1 MKPLE
6 AGELLS
12 AWEKGLNQP
21 SLQRSLILLTAALPG
36 INPET
41 LVKLSLG
48 QRDQYL
54 LQLRES
60 LFGQRL
66 LSTAVCPECDERLE
80 WENRV
85 ENFLLQSEES
95 TVSAREFE
103 LNKGEYSLLF
113 RLPDSLDIEAVNNCE
128 NADKAQQQLLSCCL
142 LEARRSGVA
151 CDISQLPDSVIQ
163 KLQNRIEALDPYA
176 DIHIKLNCPV
186 CSHSWVMLFDI
197 ASFLW
202 KEVNAWA
209 EQMLQI
215 VYRLAAAYGWSE
227 REILGISPVRRQ
239 LYLGMLGQ

>member
-21 SLQRSLILLTAALPG
+21 SLQRSLILLTAAFPG
-36 INPET
+36 IKPET

-60 LFGQRL
+60 LFGQQL
-66 LSTAVCPECDERLE
+66 LSTAVCPKCSERIE

-85 ENFLLQSEES
+85 ENFLYQSEEN
-95 TVSAREFE
+95 TVCGQEFE
-103 LNKGEYSLLF
+103 LNKGEYRLRF
-113 RLPDSLDIEAVNNCE
+113 RLPNSLDVETVINSE
-128 NADKAQQQLLSCCL
+128 NAEMAQQQLLSRCL
-142 LEARRSGVA
+142 LEARRPGA
-151 CDISQLPDSVIQ
+151 TCDISQLPDSIIQ
-163 KLQNRIEALDPYA
+163 KLKHRIEALDPNA
-176 DIHIKLNCPV
+176 DIHIKLNCPA
-186 CSHSWVMLFDI
+186 CSHNWIMLFDI

-209 EQMLQI
+209 EQMLQV

-239 LYLGMLGQ
+239 LYLGMLG